1 MEGLVDSSFI
11 KPEEVSGSLVLR
23 RRNFYPRYDLEYAN
37 KMQTVSDKLRTVPN
51 LLTTGRIGMY
61 NYNNS
66 DHCADMG
73 RFIAEH
79 LAAGEHP
86 PEIWKALEQR
96 VADYKIVD

>member
-1 MEGLVDSSFI
+1 V
-11 KPEEVSGSLVLR
+11 
-23 RRNFYPRYDLEYAN
+23 N
-37 KMQTVSDKLRTVPN
+37 KKLRSVKN

-73 RFIAEH
+73 RFIAQH
-79 LAAGEHP
+79 LEQGEKP
-86 PEIWKALEQR
+86 ADIWQALERR